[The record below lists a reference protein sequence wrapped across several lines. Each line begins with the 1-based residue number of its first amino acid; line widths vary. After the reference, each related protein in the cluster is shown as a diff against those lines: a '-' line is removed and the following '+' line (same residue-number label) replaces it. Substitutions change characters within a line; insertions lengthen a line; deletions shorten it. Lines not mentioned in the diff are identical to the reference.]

1 MVSCPSRKQMVL
13 CNFFHRF
20 HDYMS
25 KATCHFCY
33 IVHFRVPWGTEPY
46 VARQPLYIRI
56 LLLPS
61 ILNPSPAVLRKK
73 ELRVIFTGKPYQSS
87 DNFFDTFQS
96 QPKKRERFEVIIW

>member
-1 MVSCPSRKQMVL
+1 MSITQKNGPVRFLSPLPRLYVKSCVSFL
-13 CNFFHRF
+13 L
-20 HDYMS
+20 
-25 KATCHFCY
+25 
-33 IVHFRVPWGTEPY
+33 VHFRVPWGTEPY

-96 QPKKRERFEVIIW
+96 QPKKRERFEVILW